1 MMVDKERRRPL
12 TPQQAALRRE
22 LNEAQILTLVG
33 LENFGWELKF
43 VRRPMF
49 QSSVPVVFDSDRK
62 KYAVLEA
69 DGTLNENPGFKIRD

>member
-1 MMVDKERRRPL
+1 L

-62 KYAVLEA
+62 KYAVLET